1 MLVRR
6 PAVANQFYDGDPVR
20 LRSTV
25 ASLMPRAVTPEPAI
39 AAISPHAGYI
49 YSGHVAGAV
58 FARVVVPRDVIIL
71 GPNHTGYGSYAAV
84 MAHGLWE
91 MPMGQVPIAED
102 LAGLI
107 LESSSV
113 LDEDVEAHLYE
124 HSLEVQV
131 PFLQYRQPELQIV
144 PICLGP
150 LSLEACQE
158 IGLAIERA
166 VKVIGRPVLIVAST
180 DMSHYVAAETAERLD
195 SMAIQRIL
203 DLDPAGLY
211 RTVREN
217 NISMCGYIPTTIA
230 LYAAIGL
237 GAREA
242 ELVKYS
248 NSGEVSGD
256 YSRVV
261 GYAGLVVR

>member
-6 PAVANQFYDGDPVR
+6 PAVANQFYDGDPAR

-25 ASLMPRAVTPEPAI
+25 ASMMPRAVTPQPAI

-58 FARVVVPRDVIIL
+58 FGRIVVPQDVIIL

-84 MAHGLWE
+84 MAEGIWQ
-91 MPMGQVPIAED
+91 MPMGQVPIAEE
-102 LAGLI
+102 LAALVLSNSSI
-107 LESSSV
+107 LEA
-113 LDEDVEAHLYE
+113 DVEAHLYE

-131 PFLQYRQPELQIV
+131 PFLQYRQPELRIV

-150 LSLEACQE
+150 LGLEACQE
-158 IGLAIERA
+158 IGLGIKMAIETY
-166 VKVIGRPVLIVAST
+166 GRPVLIVAST
-180 DMSHYVAAETAERLD
+180 DMSHYVPAKTAEELDRL
-195 SMAIQRIL
+195 AIERIL
-203 DLDPAGLY
+203 QLDPAGLY
-211 RTVREN
+211 RTVKEY
-217 NISMCGYIPTTIA
+217 NISMCGFIPTTIA
-230 LYAAIGL
+230 LYAALGL
-237 GAREA
+237 GASEA

-248 NSGEVSGD
+248 NSGEVNGD

-261 GYAGLVVR
+261 GYAGLIVR